1 MCCKRF
7 VAPALFAVLGFGAV
21 AGTFALAESKKA
33 EPAAAG
39 QPAMK
44 LPPGW
49 TEEDMKTC
57 MVAGTPGKNHG
68 LLAKDAGV
76 WVGKNTMWMAPD
88 TEGMNAA
95 STTTVTPIM
104 DGRFVKIEVAS
115 EMPGMGP
122 YTGLGVNGFDNVT
135 GKFVGT
141 WIDNHGTGIMT
152 STGEQSADGKTMT
165 WTYNYTCPLTKKPAV
180 MRQVETTSGPTA
192 KVMEMFGADPKSG
205 KEFKMMRVEMTKK

>member
-7 VAPALFAVLGFGAV
+7 VAPALFAMLGLGAV

-33 EPAAAG
+33 DPAAG

-49 TEEDMKTC
+49 TESDMQVC
-57 MVAGTPGKNHG
+57 MAAGMPGKQQEV
-68 LLAKDAGV
+68 LAKDAGV
-76 WVGKNTMWMAPD
+76 WSGKSTMWMGPD
-88 TEGMNAA
+88 TEAMTAP
-95 STTTVTPIM
+95 STSTVTPIM
-104 DGRFVKIEVAS
+104 DGRFVRVEVAS

-122 YTGLGVNGFDNVT
+122 YSGLGINGFDNVA

-152 STGEQSADGKTMT
+152 AAGELSADGKTMT

-180 MRQVETTSGPTA
+180 MRQVETTTGPGA

-205 KEFKMMRVEMTKK
+205 KEFKMMRVELTKK